1 MLNDG
6 RFPAWAAS
14 VNLLSVASLA
24 ACLVLTPVGVRA
36 DGAEHPKTAGYP
48 VVGDIPPK
56 PEKPAMTA
64 DEQSKLKQELTA
76 ARDHQPKSK

>member
-1 MLNDG
+1 MLNDEG
-6 RFPAWAAS
+6 FPAWAAS
-14 VNLLSVASLA
+14 VNLLSVVSLG
-24 ACLVLTPVGVRA
+24 ACLALTPVSVRA
-36 DGAEHPKTAGYP
+36 EGAEHPKTAGYP

-76 ARDHQPKSK
+76 ARDHQPKNK